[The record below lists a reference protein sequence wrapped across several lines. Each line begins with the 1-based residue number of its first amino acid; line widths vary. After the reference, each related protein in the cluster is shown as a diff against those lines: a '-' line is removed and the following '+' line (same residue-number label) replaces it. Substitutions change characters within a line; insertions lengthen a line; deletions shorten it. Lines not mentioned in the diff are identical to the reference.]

1 MHLLRNMHVYLTPST
16 YVRTEVN
23 YTEEVEDPVDSDGK
37 NLLSC
42 TSESSS
48 EEEWTY
54 LNVTVVKTVAETPQE
69 FVLNVHLQCWKEVMD
84 AVLSFMWL

>member
-1 MHLLRNMHVYLTPST
+1 MLLRNILVYLTSST

-37 NLLSC
+37 NLLNC
-42 TSESSS
+42 TPESPFD
-48 EEEWTY
+48 EEWTH
-54 LNVTVVKTVAETPQE
+54 LNMTVVKAVAETPRE
-69 FVLNVHLQCWKEVMD
+69 FMLNVHLQCWKEVMD

>member
-1 MHLLRNMHVYLTPST
+1 MQLLRNIHVCLTPST

-37 NLLSC
+37 NLFNC
-42 TSESSS
+42 TSALSY

-54 LNVTVVKTVAETPQE
+54 LNTTVAKTVAETP
-69 FVLNVHLQCWKEVMD
+69 
-84 AVLSFMWL
+84 